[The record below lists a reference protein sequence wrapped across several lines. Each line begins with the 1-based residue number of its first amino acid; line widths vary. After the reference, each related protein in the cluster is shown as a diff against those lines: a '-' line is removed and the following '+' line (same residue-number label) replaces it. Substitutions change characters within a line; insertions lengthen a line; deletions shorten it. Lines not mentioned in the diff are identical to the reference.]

1 MNWKKCLIVCINI
14 FCLALPY
21 NIIGCAGGEPDP
33 YDYFV
38 SFFSKNNTDVKGY
51 EPFYYTNCRFLYQDE
66 EPVSTAD
73 LTSADWV
80 SYGNNSFTAK
90 EAYAF
95 VCQYARK
102 DLSSLYFNLEKSQ
115 PLAVPDSVKNNGMTK
130 FFMTGKDL
138 EALGYIMY
146 AKQVEPTVTG
156 SWSEWEPIERDS
168 AKMAKLIK
176 NGQQLHAV
184 AKNNAIKLRLAYQV
198 LRLAHYSR
206 RYTACLQW
214 YDELVKPNTTPSVL
228 QDLCLGL
235 KAGSL
240 MRTGKSTEAAY
251 IFSQLFS
258 KNEYKRVS
266 NYMSFDWCVKRF
278 DEDNRKACLAL
289 CKTNEEKAN
298 MLGLFLLGSNVQE
311 LPALKKIYQ
320 LSPKA
325 TLLEILTMREM
336 HKLEEYYFT
345 PALQFQQ
352 GKKEATINYNS
363 IDRTDTGF
371 LQWQSEA
378 KAFTAFCQQVAAQKT
393 TTNKGFYALAAAHA
407 ALIGGDY
414 VASRKLL
421 DDAKKLSLSS
431 KLQDQWAMSNL
442 LLTINSKETID
453 AAFEDQLLPSLQWL
467 EKKATTSEEYGIFY
481 RRVLADILATKYEK
495 SNNKIRE
502 LLCIGVSQWV
512 SKQFIKSGWGYGN
525 KSAITMLR
533 YELNAEQVQQL
544 IQLLETPKQRTAFEN
559 YLVITRTEFSRDDV
573 YDVAG
578 TAQLRQFNFAAAEK
592 WFSKVSPSYYKAEPY
607 TIYLAAN
614 PFADLIL
621 DTHAP
626 TNQDTQQ
633 FTKLTFCKKMQQLQQ
648 DATTNKDPEKQA
660 KAYYELA
667 KGLYH
672 MSYWGNSWLLVHYD
686 WSGNDGLKGA
696 NETQP
701 GDKEYFG
708 VYKAEEYYLKANSL
722 TQDKNF
728 KARCLFMAAKCDQ
741 KQIAIPTY
749 SQFKD
754 YTDYDKA
761 TAQYGKSIRINKQYF
776 PLLAKDY
783 SNTAFYK
790 EAFNTCS
797 YLSDFVK
804 KK

>member
-1 MNWKKCLIVCINI
+1 MNWKKCLIVCINL

-21 NIIGCAGGEPDP
+21 NIIGCAGGDADP

-38 SFFSKNNTDVKGY
+38 SFFSRNNTGVKGY
-51 EPFYYTNCRFLYQDE
+51 EPFYYTNYRFLYQDE

-73 LTSADWV
+73 LTSAEWV

-90 EAYAF
+90 DAYAF
-95 VCQYARK
+95 VCQFARK
-102 DLSSLYFNLEKSQ
+102 DLSSLYFNLEKNQ
-115 PLAVPDSVKNNGMTK
+115 PLAIPDSVKNNGMTK
-130 FFMTGKDL
+130 FFMAGKDL

-146 AKQVEPTVTG
+146 AKQVEPTVMG

-168 AKMAKLIK
+168 AKMGKLIK
-176 NGQQLHAV
+176 NGQQLHTV

-206 RYTACLQW
+206 RYAECLQW
-214 YDELVKPNTTPSVL
+214 YDELVKPNTTQSVL

-235 KAGSL
+235 KAGSM
-240 MRTGKSTEAAY
+240 MRTGKAAEAAY

-278 DEDNRKACLAL
+278 DESSRKACLAI

-298 MLGLFLLGSNVQE
+298 MLGLFLLGSNLQE

-325 TLLEILTMREM
+325 TLLEILATREM
-336 HKLEEYYFT
+336 NKLEEFYFT

-352 GKKEATINYNS
+352 GKKEAVINYNT
-363 IDRTDTGF
+363 INRTDTSF
-371 LQWQSEA
+371 LQWQNEA
-378 KAFTAFCQQVAAQKT
+378 KEFTVFCQQAANQKT
-393 TTNKGFYALAAAHA
+393 TTNKSFYSLAAAHA
-407 ALIGGDY
+407 ALIAGDY
-414 VASRKLL
+414 AASRKLL
-421 DDAKKLSLSS
+421 DDAKKLSLSP

-442 LLTINSKETID
+442 LLTINAKETID
-453 AAFEDQLLPSLQWL
+453 PAFEDQLLPSIQWL
-467 EKKATTSEEYGIFY
+467 EKKAATDQEYGKFY
-481 RRVLADILATKYEK
+481 RRLFADLISAKYQKANNTVKQLLAT
-495 SNNKIRE
+495 
-502 LLCIGVSQWV
+502 GVADWA
-512 SKQFIKSGWGYGN
+512 SKGFAKDGWGYYGDHAL
-525 KSAITMLR
+525 SMLR
-533 YELNAEQVQQL
+533 YDLNAQQVEQLVQL
-544 IQLLETPKQRTAFEN
+544 MESKKLSAFDK
-559 YLVITRTEFSRDDV
+559 YLVSHNSFSKDDV
-573 YDVAG
+573 NDVAG
-578 TAQLRQFNFAAAEK
+578 TAWLRQFDFATAEK
-592 WFSKVSPSYYKAEPY
+592 WFSKVSPAYYKSETY
-607 TIYLAAN
+607 TTYLAAN

-626 TNQDTQQ
+626 TNQDTQK
-633 FTKLTFCKKMQQLQQ
+633 FTKLSFSHKMWGLEQEIK
-648 DATTNKDPEKQA
+648 TNKEPERLA
-660 KAYYELA
+660 KAYYEMA
-667 KGLYH
+667 KGLYQ

-686 WSGNDGLKGA
+686 WSGNDGLKGP
-696 NETQP
+696 NEAQP

-741 KQIAIPTY
+741 KQIPVPSW

-754 YTDYDKA
+754 YKDYDKA
-761 TAQYGKSIRINKQYF
+761 TEQYAKSIRVNKQYF

-783 SNTAFYK
+783 STTAFYK

-797 YLSDFVK
+797 YLKDFVK

>member
-1 MNWKKCLIVCINI
+1 MNWKKCLIVCINV

-21 NIIGCAGGEPDP
+21 NIIGCAGGDADP

-51 EPFYYTNCRFLYQDE
+51 EPFYYTNYRFLYQDE

-73 LTSADWV
+73 LTSAEWV
-80 SYGNNSFTAK
+80 GYGNNSFSAK

-115 PLAVPDSVKNNGMTK
+115 PLTVPDSVKNNGMTK

-184 AKNNAIKLRLAYQV
+184 AKNNTIKLRLAYQV
-198 LRLAHYSR
+198 LRLAHYSK
-206 RYTACLQW
+206 RYTECLQW

-240 MRTGKSTEAAY
+240 MRIGKSAEAAY

-266 NYMSFDWCVKRF
+266 NYMSFDWSVKRF
-278 DEDNRKACLAL
+278 DEDSRKVCLAL
-289 CKTNEEKAN
+289 CKNNEEKAN

-311 LPALKKIYQ
+311 LPSLKKVYQ

-325 TLLEILTMREM
+325 TLLEVLTMREM
-336 HKLEEYYFT
+336 HKLEESYFT

-352 GKKEATINYNS
+352 GKKEATINYNT
-363 IDRTDTGF
+363 INRTDTTF
-371 LQWQSEA
+371 LKWQSEA
-378 KAFTAFCQQVAAQKT
+378 TAFTAFCQQVAAQKA

-414 VASRKLL
+414 ATARKLL

-431 KLQDQWAMSNL
+431 KLQAQWAMSNL

-453 AAFEDQLLPSLQWL
+453 PAFEDQLLPSIQWL
-467 EKKATTSEEYGIFY
+467 EKKAAADAEYGKFY
-481 RRVLADILATKYEK
+481 RRLFADLLTTKYQK
-495 SNNKIRE
+495 ANNTLKE
-502 LLCIGVSQWV
+502 LLVTGVADWINKEYV
-512 SKQFIKSGWGYGN
+512 KDGWGYYGGN
-525 KSAITMLR
+525 GINILR
-533 YELNAEQVQQL
+533 YKLNAQQVEQLVQL
-544 IQLLETPKQRTAFEN
+544 MESSKLSAFDKYLLSHN
-559 YLVITRTEFSRDDV
+559 SFSKDDV
-573 YDVAG
+573 NDVAG
-578 TAQLRQFNFAAAEK
+578 TAWLRQLDFAAAQK
-592 WFSKVSPSYYKAEPY
+592 WFSKVSPAYYKAEPY

-626 TNQDTQQ
+626 TNQDTQKY
-633 FTKLTFCKKMQQLQQ
+633 TKLTFCKKMQQLQQ

-728 KARCLFMAAKCDQ
+728 KARCMFMAAKCDQ

-754 YTDYDKA
+754 YKDYDKA
-761 TAQYGKSIRINKQYF
+761 TEQYAKAIRVNKQYF
-776 PLLAKDY
+776 PLLSKDY
-783 SNTAFYK
+783 NTTAFYK